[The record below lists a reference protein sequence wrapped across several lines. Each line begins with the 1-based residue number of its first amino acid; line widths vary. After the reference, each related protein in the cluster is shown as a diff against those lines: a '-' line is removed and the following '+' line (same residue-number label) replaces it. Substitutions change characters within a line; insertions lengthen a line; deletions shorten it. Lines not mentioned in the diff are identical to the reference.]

1 MELSILLLGQML
13 SMMLMI
19 LMGFAAVKTKLVKSS
34 QSSVISALTLY
45 IIVPCVVIDSFQI
58 EFSAEKMKGL
68 LLAAGFAVLM
78 HVLFIIVVG
87 LLGKKWNMSPIE
99 KASVIYS
106 NGGNIIIPLVSALL
120 GQEQVFYCC
129 AFIMV
134 QTFFFWTHTVGLIGG
149 RSQISVKKI
158 LGNPNVIAIA
168 IVLILF
174 FTNTKLPG
182 VLGDTVSSMGGI
194 VGPVCMLMIGMIM
207 AAADLKT
214 VFLSGRNWL
223 VCAGRLLF
231 CPALMILVLW
241 ISKVTV
247 TIPFGKD
254 VLLILFLAI
263 AAPVAATVTP
273 MARLFHNHEEQAGA
287 VNVMSV
293 ILSILTMPVMVA
305 FYQKI
310 L

>member
-1 MELSILLLGQML
+1 MLLGQML

-78 HVLFIIVVG
+78 HVLFIAVVG

-134 QTFFFWTHTVGLIGG
+134 QTFSSGLI
-149 RSQISVKKI
+149 
-158 LGNPNVIAIA
+158 P
-168 IVLILF
+168 
-174 FTNTKLPG
+174 
-182 VLGDTVSSMGGI
+182 
-194 VGPVCMLMIGMIM
+194 
-207 AAADLKT
+207 
-214 VFLSGRNWL
+214 
-223 VCAGRLLF
+223 
-231 CPALMILVLW
+231 
-241 ISKVTV
+241 
-247 TIPFGKD
+247 
-254 VLLILFLAI
+254 
-263 AAPVAATVTP
+263 
-273 MARLFHNHEEQAGA
+273 
-287 VNVMSV
+287 
-293 ILSILTMPVMVA
+293 
-305 FYQKI
+305 
-310 L
+310 

>member
-1 MELSILLLGQML
+1 MTEEEHGIKY
-13 SMMLMI
+13 I
-19 LMGFAAVKTKLVKSS
+19 IIRTNAVYDAHDSYGIRSSENKTSYQQPSL
-34 QSSVISALTLY
+34 VISALTLY

-58 EFSAEKMKGL
+58 SYSQEKLKGL
-68 LLAAGFAVLM
+68 LLASGFAVLM
-78 HVLFIIVVG
+78 HVLFIAVTG
-87 LLGKKWNMSPIE
+87 LIGRKWNISSIE

-149 RSQISVKKI
+149 KSQVSLRKI
-158 LGNPNVIAIA
+158 LGNPNVIAIV
-168 IVLILF
+168 IGLILF

-182 VLGDTVSSMGGI
+182 ILGTTVSSMGGI
-194 VGPVCMLMIGMIM
+194 VGPICMLMIGMIM
-207 AAADLKT
+207 AEADLKR

-231 CPALMILVLW
+231 CPLLMILVLW
-241 ISKVTV
+241 ISRVTV
-247 TIPFGKD
+247 TISFAKD

-263 AAPVAATVTP
+263 AAPVAATVK
-273 MARLFHNHEEQAGA
+273 LDGK
-287 VNVMSV
+287 
-293 ILSILTMPVMVA
+293 SIS
-305 FYQKI
+305 
-310 L
+310 

>member
-1 MELSILLLGQML
+1 MLLGQML

-19 LMGFAAVKTKLVKSS
+19 LMGFAAVKTKLVKGS

-78 HVLFIIVVG
+78 HVLFIVVVG

-168 IVLILF
+168 IGLILF

-207 AAADLKT
+207 AAADLKS
-214 VFLSGRNWL
+214 VIREKLAGLCRAAAVLSGFDDTGFMDFQSYSDHSLCKR
-223 VCAGRLLF
+223 CAAHSVSGNRSSGGSNGN
-231 CPALMILVLW
+231 PD
-241 ISKVTV
+241 
-247 TIPFGKD
+247 GK
-254 VLLILFLAI
+254 
-263 AAPVAATVTP
+263 
-273 MARLFHNHEEQAGA
+273 
-287 VNVMSV
+287 SV
-293 ILSILTMPVMVA
+293 S
-305 FYQKI
+305 
-310 L
+310 

>member
-1 MELSILLLGQML
+1 M
-13 SMMLMI
+13 
-19 LMGFAAVKTKLVKSS
+19 
-34 QSSVISALTLY
+34 Y

-58 EFSAEKMKGL
+58 SYSQEKLKGL
-68 LLAAGFAVLM
+68 LLASGFAVLM
-78 HVLFIIVVG
+78 HVLFIAVTG
-87 LLGKKWNMSPIE
+87 LIGRKWNISSIE

-149 RSQISVKKI
+149 KSQVSLRKI
-158 LGNPNVIAIA
+158 LGNPNVIAIV
-168 IVLILF
+168 IGLILF

-182 VLGDTVSSMGGI
+182 ILGTTVSSMGGI
-194 VGPVCMLMIGMIM
+194 VGPILYVNDWNDYGRGRPKTCFFIWKKLVSLCR
-207 AAADLKT
+207 AA
-214 VFLSGRNWL
+214 V
-223 VCAGRLLF
+223 F
-231 CPALMILVLW
+231 CPLLMILVLW
-241 ISKVTV
+241 ISRVTV
-247 TIPFGKD
+247 TIPFAKD

-263 AAPVAATVTP
+263 AAPVAATVTQ
-273 MARLFHNHEEQAGA
+273 MASLFHNHEEQAGA

-305 FYQKI
+305 PYSENFIKERGYRV
-310 L
+310 